1 MICNSDNA
9 HDRAASAHQKRT
21 DAQDKVRELE
31 ERLINEPE
39 FAPYAPDN
47 LLEAVGE
54 FTLDH
59 WWRIGQYL
67 KDAQRHSSDSAKEQ
81 MALSQIGRM
90 IRFYTENHQD
100 KRIAEAIVKIT
111 RGNDD

>member
-1 MICNSDNA
+1 MIGNSDNA
-9 HDRAASAHQKRT
+9 HDRAASAQQKRT

-31 ERLINEPE
+31 EKLVNDPLYD
-39 FAPYAPDN
+39 PYSPDN
-47 LLEAVGE
+47 LLESAGE
-54 FTLDH
+54 FTSGH
-59 WWRIGQYL
+59 WWLIGRYL
-67 KDAQRHSSDSAKEQ
+67 KEAQLISSDSAKEQ

-90 IRFYTENHQD
+90 IRFYTEQHQD